1 MDWYLSCYDIMEF
14 MLWRGDKQI
23 LKYKYECE
31 DDEKN
36 NLHCTQDGVVR
47 MNEERM
53 VRDIFTTTNEER
65 KPTLH
70 PRIYLLAFK
79 WTTWLEESNK
89 KESQAPM
96 QVGEG
101 GQHAALQ
108 WRKEME

>member
-1 MDWYLSCYDIMEF
+1 MEF

-53 VRDIFTTTNEER
+53 VRDIFVNDKRREKTHPSPKDIPSCIQMNHMTGRIKQER
-65 KPTLH
+65 
-70 PRIYLLAFK
+70 
-79 WTTWLEESNK
+79 ES
-89 KESQAPM
+89 STYA
-96 QVGEG
+96 G
-101 GQHAALQ
+101 G
-108 WRKEME
+108 